1 MDSERDSVTSNVIY
15 LGVRLDWI
23 LPCMDFNKK
32 QLLLNVFFM
41 SQFNYSQLVCMCHNR
56 RKINKM
62 NSLHERRLCL
72 IYNEDPLLRNYEKG
86 IVLPL
91 FIIRALIES

>member
-1 MDSERDSVTSNVIY
+1 MDSERNSVTSNVIY

-41 SQFNYSQLVCMCHNR
+41 SQFNR
-56 RKINKM
+56 
-62 NSLHERRLCL
+62 LHERRLCL

-86 IVLPL
+86 IVLYL
-91 FIIRALIES
+91 FMIRALIES

>member
-41 SQFNYSQLVCMCHNR
+41 SQFNYSQLVC
-56 RKINKM
+56 I
-62 NSLHERRLCL
+62 
-72 IYNEDPLLRNYEKG
+72 
-86 IVLPL
+86 IV
-91 FIIRALIES
+91 S

>member
-23 LPCMDFNKK
+23 LPCMDFNEK

-56 RKINKM
+56 TKINKM